1 MSNLLSASQIAAM
14 RTTLERSL
22 PGTAVIN
29 SRTWVS
35 DGGGGGTAAYAPS
48 GTAACRVSPAG
59 QQPIEADIAAQIQ
72 GRAVY
77 MITLPANTPVQ
88 SQDQIEADG
97 RTFEVL
103 APLSRDWEI
112 SLRVICVEFS

>member
-1 MSNLLSASQIAAM
+1 MSLLLNSSQIAAM
-14 RTTLERSL
+14 RATLNRSL
-22 PGTAVIN
+22 PGTAIIN

-35 DGGGGGTAAYAPS
+35 DGGGGGTADYSAS
-48 GTAACRVSPAG
+48 GTAPCRVSPAG
-59 QQPIEADIAAQIQ
+59 QQPLEADIAAQIQ

-77 MITLPANTPVQ
+77 MITLPADTPVQ
-88 SQDQIEADG
+88 SQDQIVADG